1 MSCLTSYT
9 LKGIRTDCEPNL
21 AGISEVWIG
30 FYGDYEVAI
39 DTGLVSS
46 AATGHCITGISGE
59 TMMHYEF
66 AKQTGSLTSTLT
78 NNEANGTRYYT
89 NEIVLAFNR
98 MEGKKHLEIQAL
110 GSEKLVAIV
119 HDLNDKYW
127 YVGYDGYLSAAAS
140 TSQTG
145 QSYDDNNGYNITLD
159 AMSAYLP
166 FEMTKEL
173 VDKVKGA

>member
-9 LKGIRTDCEPNL
+9 LKGIHTDCEPNL
-21 AGISEVWIG
+21 AGIVEVWIG
-30 FYGDYEVAI
+30 FYGDYDVEVQSIANS
-39 DTGLVSS
+39 GAS
-46 AATGHCITGISGE
+46 AHSVTSISGDP
-59 TMMHYEF
+59 MQHYEF

-127 YVGYDGYLSAAAS
+127 YVGYDGYLSAASS

-166 FEMTKEL
+166 FEMTKAQ
-173 VDKVKGA
+173 VDSVTSA